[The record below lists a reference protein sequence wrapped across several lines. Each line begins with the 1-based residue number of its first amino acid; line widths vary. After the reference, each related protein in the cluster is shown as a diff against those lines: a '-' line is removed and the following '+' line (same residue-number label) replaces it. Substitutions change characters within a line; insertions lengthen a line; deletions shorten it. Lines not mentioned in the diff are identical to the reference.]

1 MSEEMKLHLALV
13 QIDNLSQLF
22 EGNEFEQFLHN
33 KLVSVEVEVK
43 RQLSNYKRR
52 NPDYNKDGTIV

>member
-1 MSEEMKLHLALV
+1 MTDEMKLHLALV

-33 KLVSVEVEVK
+33 KLVGIEVEVK
-43 RQLSNYKRR
+43 RQLSNLRKT
-52 NPDYNKDGTIV
+52 DGI

>member
-1 MSEEMKLHLALV
+1 MTEEMKLHLALV
-13 QIDNLSQLF
+13 QIGNLSQLF

-43 RQLSNYKRR
+43 RQISKYQNA
-52 NPDYNKDGTIV
+52 

>member
-1 MSEEMKLHLALV
+1 MTEEMKLHLALV

-43 RQLSNYKRR
+43 RQLSKYQNA
-52 NPDYNKDGTIV
+52 

>member
-1 MSEEMKLHLALV
+1 MKLHLALI
-13 QIDNLSQLF
+13 QIHNLSELF

-43 RQLSNYKRR
+43 RQLSKYQRR

>member
-1 MSEEMKLHLALV
+1 MKLHLALI
-13 QIDNLSQLF
+13 QIRNLSELF

-43 RQLSNYKRR
+43 RQLSNYQ
-52 NPDYNKDGTIV
+52 NA

>member
-13 QIDNLSQLF
+13 QIDNLSHLF

-43 RQLSNYKRR
+43 RQLSKYQN
-52 NPDYNKDGTIV
+52 V